1 VRTADEVIRIG
12 YAQKARP
19 LYFSGIEDS
28 ALVDDGSMIGK
39 AEVIEPLSRD
49 IVPVSCQKLTS
60 QLPTIRKVNSG
71 IDNRRA
77 GIILRE
83 LRLDGF
89 DYRKEKRAGVRLDR
103 WGNLGSGPHAVEGAS
118 SSNVVTCL
126 PRPNRCGFQ

>member
-39 AEVIEPLSRD
+39 AEVIQPLVARD
-49 IVPVSCQKLTS
+49 CAGKLPEVNS

-89 DYRKEKRAGVRLDR
+89 DYRKQKRAGVRLDR

>member
-1 VRTADEVIRIG
+1 MRTADEVIRIG

-39 AEVIEPLSRD
+39 AEVIQPLVARD
-49 IVPVSCQKLTS
+49 VPVSCQKLTS

-77 GIILRE
+77 GIILRV

-89 DYRKEKRAGVRLDR
+89 DYRKKNAQGCV
-103 WGNLGSGPHAVEGAS
+103 
-118 SSNVVTCL
+118 
-126 PRPNRCGFQ
+126 

>member
-1 VRTADEVIRIG
+1 MRTADEVIRIG

-39 AEVIEPLSRD
+39 AEVIQPLVARD
-49 IVPVSCQKLTS
+49 CAGKL
-60 QLPTIRKVNSG
+60 PEVNFPIATIRKVNSG

-77 GIILRE
+77 GIILRV